1 MNLEKY
7 STYIY
12 IITIFVLNVIQAENS
27 CRQEW
32 FDMKA
37 YNAIGK
43 YFNKKKNLNF
53 FFVLKSTYLLTP
65 CLQTTH
71 YN

>member
-27 CRQEW
+27 CMQEW

-43 YFNKKKNLNF
+43 CFNKKKKSH
-53 FFVLKSTYLLTP
+53 FFVLKSTYLRTL
-65 CLQTTH
+65 CLRTTH

>member
-27 CRQEW
+27 CMQEW

-43 YFNKKKNLNF
+43 CFNKKKYHF
-53 FFVLKSTYLLTP
+53 FSFKIYLLTNSV
-65 CLQTTH
+65 LTNDTL
-71 YN
+71 

>member
-12 IITIFVLNVIQAENS
+12 IITILVLNVIQAENS
-27 CRQEW
+27 CMQEW

-43 YFNKKKNLNF
+43 CFNKKYHF
-53 FFVLKSTYLLTP
+53 FCFKIYQLRKDT
-65 CLQTTH
+65 
-71 YN
+71 

>member
-27 CRQEW
+27 CMQEW

-43 YFNKKKNLNF
+43 CFNKKKTHF
-53 FFVLKSTYLLTP
+53 FLFYNLLTYQ
-65 CLQTTH
+65 LRA
-71 YN
+71 

>member
-1 MNLEKY
+1 MNLDKY

-12 IITIFVLNVIQAENS
+12 IITIFVLKVIQAENS
-27 CRQEW
+27 CMQEW

-43 YFNKKKNLNF
+43 CFNKKILI
-53 FFVLKSTYLLTP
+53 FFVLKSTYL
-65 CLQTTH
+65 
-71 YN
+71 

>member
-12 IITIFVLNVIQAENS
+12 IITLFVLNVIQAENS
-27 CRQEW
+27 CMQEW

-43 YFNKKKNLNF
+43 CFNKKKISIF
-53 FFVLKSTYLLTP
+53 FCFKIYLLMNSVLMNDT
-65 CLQTTH
+65 L
-71 YN
+71 